1 MSTWEMVRTSSR
13 AVLEG
18 QSSAPESA
26 GSGDADHDEQIPS
39 TPTAA
44 GDDDGGGLTR
54 QLSRGVM
61 AGAADLPN
69 PLAMLANPAT
79 FLCEICYCNVKQGE
93 TVRSCAA
100 GHRWC
105 RDCLGAHVRTQV
117 QSRNLKVG
125 CPHISGDQR
134 CGNVLSE
141 ETVVGLLDD
150 EMKARHVARRPT
162 ALNMVGPNCPYR

>member
-1 MSTWEMVRTSSR
+1 MSTWDLVRTSSR

-18 QSSAPESA
+18 QSSATRTDHDD
-26 GSGDADHDEQIPS
+26 GDDADHDEQIPS
-39 TPTAA
+39 APT

-79 FLCEICYCNVKQGE
+79 FLCEICYCNVKRDE

-105 RDCLGAHVRTQV
+105 RDCLGAYVRSQV
-117 QSRNLKVG
+117 QDHNLKVG

-134 CGNVLSE
+134 CENVLSG
-141 ETVVGLLDD
+141 ETVLDLLDD
-150 EMKARHVARRPT
+150 EMKARHVA
-162 ALNMVGPNCPYR
+162 A